1 MTNDPRTPQ
10 GLDVPAPGSS
20 PLDLEAVAA
29 LRGAVLRLG
38 RRLRYQTLGDGDLSA
53 TELAVLGRIG
63 RCGPMAPSAL
73 ARAEHVRPPSMTK
86 VIESLEERGLARRD
100 PHPTDRRQCLIS
112 RTDAGEAFVLETRR
126 RRTAW
131 LAKQV
136 GQLSTEEQRALLAA
150 APALERLADLP

>member
-1 MTNDPRTPQ
+1 MD
-10 GLDVPAPGSS
+10 DD
-20 PLDLEAVAA
+20 LDLDAVAA

-86 VIESLEERGLARRD
+86 VIESLADRRLVRRD

-112 RTDAGEAFVLETRR
+112 RTDEGEAFVQETRR

-131 LAKQV
+131 LAQQM
-136 GQLSTEEQRALLAA
+136 GELSADERAALLAA
-150 APALERLADLP
+150 APVLDRLADRP